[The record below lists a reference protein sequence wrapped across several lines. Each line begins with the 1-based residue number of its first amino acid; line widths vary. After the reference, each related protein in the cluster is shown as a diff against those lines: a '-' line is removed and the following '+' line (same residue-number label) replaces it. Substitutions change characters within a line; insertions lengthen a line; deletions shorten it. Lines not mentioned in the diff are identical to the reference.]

1 MSTVFFLSTIHQ
13 LICESCKHPKMY
25 LAFEFGDLEFQKQ
38 LLTQMYDFFIMR
50 LVDQPGLDTRA
61 YRLLDTAGR
70 DISPSDHRSRLQ
82 ASH

>member
-1 MSTVFFLSTIHQ
+1 MTRQ
-13 LICESCKHPKMY
+13 LFINSFAKVANIQKMY

-50 LVDQPGLDTRA
+50 LLDQPGLDTRA

-70 DISPSDHRSRLQ
+70 DISPSDHRSRQQ